1 MRIETRGNKKQEN
14 ADNET
19 ATKTINCLR
28 WDGEATPHGT
38 RQTILTERV
47 GQQAVGGGD
56 ARKPKVTAWPQKRGR
71 VTARIERGRE
81 SVSEGF
87 G

>member
-38 RQTILTERV
+38 R
-47 GQQAVGGGD
+47 QQAVGGGD